1 MKNKHL
7 IVLGIAVIVGLLTSA
22 LIYTWLQKKTVV
34 KEAAFQTY
42 PVAVAVTDL
51 SWGTVLNKQ
60 MIKSVPFLKGSLPE
74 ADCFP
79 DPSVLE
85 GRVLI
90 SPVKA
95 NEPILKSRLAPD
107 NISTG
112 GIAAVIDPKKRAMAV
127 HVDKVIG
134 VSGFIH
140 PGNRVDVLL
149 TVTKPGKDVTPLT
162 KIVLQNILVL
172 AAGTELEQGGKN
184 EKPVPVD
191 VITLELTPE
200 EAEKLAHATTQGR
213 IQLALR
219 NYSDTEEVSTRGATI
234 PILLAGQGAQ
244 SRPVVRRISVK
255 RTAPVVKPAVSFNI
269 EVLRGNERT
278 TKTFKVE

>member
-1 MKNKHL
+1 VSYN
-7 IVLGIAVIVGLLTSA
+7 
-22 LIYTWLQKKTVV
+22 WLQKKASVKQSSLDTEMAVVAAFDLSGGEVLRKEVV
-34 KEAAFQTY
+34 KK
-42 PVAVAVTDL
+42 
-51 SWGTVLNKQ
+51 VL
-60 MIKSVPFLKGSLPE
+60 FLKGSLPNGYFTE
-74 ADCFP
+74 
-79 DPSVLE
+79 PSFLE

-95 NEPILKSRLAPD
+95 DEAILESRLAPKS
-107 NISTG
+107 ITTG
-112 GIAAVIDPKKRAMAV
+112 GVAAVIDPKKRAMAV

-134 VSGFIH
+134 VSGFIY

-149 TVTKPGKDVTPLT
+149 TVTKTDKDATPIT

-172 AAGTELEQGGKN
+172 AAGTQLEQKGQN

-200 EAEKLAHATTQGR
+200 EAEKLAHATTQGK
-213 IQLALR
+213 IHLALR

-234 PILLAGQGAQ
+234 PILLTGQSAQ
-244 SRPVVRRISVK
+244 SRPVIRRISAK
-255 RTAPVVKPAVSFNI
+255 RTAPVVKPAVSFNV
-269 EVLRGNERT
+269 EVLRGSERT